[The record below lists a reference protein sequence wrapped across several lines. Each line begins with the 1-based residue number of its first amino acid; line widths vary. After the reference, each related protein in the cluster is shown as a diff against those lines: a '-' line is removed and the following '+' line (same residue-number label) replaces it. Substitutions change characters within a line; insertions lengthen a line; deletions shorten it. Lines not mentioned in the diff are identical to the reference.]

1 MIPPP
6 IREALTHASY
16 ALHDCT
22 ADAAEGIR
30 TYIDWLLD
38 LANIR

>member
-6 IREALTHASY
+6 IREALTHASH
-16 ALHDCT
+16 ALTEGT

-38 LANIR
+38 LSNLR